1 MKKSTC
7 AAVFVHGFM
16 GFGEQDG
23 IYKYVPYWGWLGKN
37 TDAMTHLREKGYEV
51 YAPSV
56 GPVNSAWDRAV
67 DTYYQIVGGTV
78 DYGKVH
84 SEKYGHKRFGRTYPG
99 LIPDLGQPGAHEKI
113 DLIGHSFGAPT
124 VRVLAELLP
133 NGCQEEIEGT
143 PAEELSELYKG
154 GHHCIRSVTTLAGV
168 NNGTTLASFLRE
180 RGVLAI
186 NDLYLGVNT
195 MFGNSIFADKLID
208 FHMDQ
213 WGVNDDPA
221 AREKTKIRS
230 PFARWKNIQRFDE
243 NVRDSVGFEMQIEG
257 MYDMNQSIHCAP
269 DIYYFAHPSGNSHS
283 TSCDIEVM
291 NRDASILAKV
301 VGLITGSYHNTTLQ
315 RYGYSR
321 PAWDS
326 QDGFVNTEC
335 AKAPYNEPQADYAEG
350 VELEPGKWYNMPVE
364 RLSHVSYMG
373 MDMKKGPFFE
383 YYDNLM
389 EFLEKLPG

>member
-124 VRVLAELLP
+124 VRVLAELLT

-230 PFARWKNIQRFDE
+230 PFARWKTFSGSMRT
-243 NVRDSVGFEMQIEG
+243 SGT
-257 MYDMNQSIHCAP
+257 
-269 DIYYFAHPSGNSHS
+269 PSALKCKSRA
-283 TSCDIEVM
+283 C
-291 NRDASILAKV
+291 
-301 VGLITGSYHNTTLQ
+301 TT
-315 RYGYSR
+315 
-321 PAWDS
+321 
-326 QDGFVNTEC
+326 
-335 AKAPYNEPQADYAEG
+335 
-350 VELEPGKWYNMPVE
+350 
-364 RLSHVSYMG
+364 
-373 MDMKKGPFFE
+373 
-383 YYDNLM
+383 
-389 EFLEKLPG
+389 